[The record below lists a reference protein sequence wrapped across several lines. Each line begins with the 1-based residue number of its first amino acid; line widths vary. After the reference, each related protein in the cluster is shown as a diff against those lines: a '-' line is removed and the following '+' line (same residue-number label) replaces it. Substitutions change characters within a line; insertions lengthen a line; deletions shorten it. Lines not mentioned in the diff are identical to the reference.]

1 MPTLRRLADLALQE
15 ALALAPLAV
24 VWWFAY
30 LDEDRGAVIER
41 VRELFRVATFAE
53 MRESMAGPALAY
65 AVWRRDAMIAEEMDS
80 SVVPVDWTEPGGG
93 GPVTYGIANPFPLGT
108 AGITG
113 NPGPMV
119 PSRQPGVVKSQA
131 IGGVPQPMQPEIAAA
146 QLAAAQAAGQGT
158 FNIGG
163 ANVSIQGG
171 PA

>member
-1 MPTLRRLADLALQE
+1 M
-15 ALALAPLAV
+15 
-24 VWWFAY
+24 
-30 LDEDRGAVIER
+30 
-41 VRELFRVATFAE
+41 
-53 MRESMAGPALAY
+53 
-65 AVWRRDAMIAEEMDS
+65 
-80 SVVPVDWTEPGGG
+80 
-93 GPVTYGIANPFPLGT
+93 TYGIANPFPLGT

-171 PA
+171 QMTATIGGVSITANIPPGVDLSGLLTSLLGALTGSSAAAPGGCGCG